1 MSKEENR
8 KALLTET
15 ELELML
21 ILWKLEEAS
30 VHDVIAALP
39 KSRAMA
45 YTSASTII
53 RILEKKGFVAN
64 RKEGKAHLYSPTL
77 TKKEYEGRTL
87 GHVMG
92 RLFESTPVALV
103 ARLISDHKLSAQE
116 ITELKQLLD
125 SQENAQEKPKRSS
138 TGASPKKGGK

>member
-1 MSKEENR
+1 MDNAR
-8 KALLTET
+8 KPLLTET

-30 VHDVIAALP
+30 VHDVIAGLP

-53 RILEKKGFVAN
+53 RILEKKGFVAS
-64 RKEGKAHLYSPTL
+64 RKEGKGHLYSPLL
-77 TKKEYEGRTL
+77 TKQDYESRTL

-92 RLFESTPVALV
+92 RLFESTPVAMV
-103 ARLISDHKLSAQE
+103 ARLINDHKLSAQE
-116 ITELKQLLD
+116 IAELKRLLD
-125 SQENAQEKPKRSS
+125 SHDKTSK
-138 TGASPKKGGK
+138 PKKGGK

>member
-1 MSKEENR
+1 MEDSSQ
-8 KALLTET
+8 ALLTDT

-39 KSRAMA
+39 PTRNMA

-64 RKEGKAHLYSPTL
+64 RKLGKAHLYSPTL
-77 TKKEYEGRTL
+77 DKKEYESRTL
-87 GHVMG
+87 GHVVG
-92 RLFESTPVALV
+92 RLFENTPAALV
-103 ARLISDHKLSAQE
+103 ARLIDDHQLSAE
-116 ITELKQLLD
+116 EVAELQRLLD
-125 SQENAQEKPKRSS
+125 KR
-138 TGASPKKGGK
+138 K

>member
-1 MSKEENR
+1 MDSR
-8 KALLTET
+8 KSLLTET

-21 ILWKLEEAS
+21 VLWKLDEGS

-39 KSRAMA
+39 KHRSMA

-53 RILEKKGFVAN
+53 RILEKKGFVES

-77 TKKEYEGRTL
+77 AKKDYESRTL

-103 ARLISDHKLSAQE
+103 ARLINDHELSEQE
-116 ITELKQLLD
+116 IAELKQLLD
-125 SQENAQEKPKRSS
+125 SRTGSPPGKSQDKPKN
-138 TGASPKKGGK
+138 SPKKKGGK